1 MEPNT
6 WNEAC
11 RQALAEI
18 ALTHKYLDVI
28 PRSKNRTDLLADASD
43 RLGEFVRS
51 SDRDSF
57 VALGNMVVAS
67 HLAINELEARG
78 VVVDWEQLHRL
89 LCKKQHDYGH
99 GNIDN
104 FGLVGVAVRLCDK
117 IARAENLQTK
127 DSNAVSN
134 ETILDTYED
143 IIGYTVIGLMLDADT
158 FRLELELGTDD
169 V

>member
-1 MEPNT
+1 MEPDT
-6 WNEAC
+6 WNDAC
-11 RQALAEI
+11 KQALAEI
-18 ALTHKYLDVI
+18 ALTHKYLNVI
-28 PRSKNRTDLLADASD
+28 PRNKNRNDLFADVSAH
-43 RLGEFVRS
+43 LGEFVRS
-51 SDRDSF
+51 TDRDPST
-57 VALGNMVVAS
+57 ALGNMVVAS
-67 HLAINELEARG
+67 HLAINELASRG
-78 VVVDWEQLHRL
+78 ITVDWDQMHEL

-117 IARAENLQTK
+117 IARAENLQTR

-143 IIGYTVIGLMLDADT
+143 IIGYTVIALMLDADT
-158 FRLELELGTDD
+158 FKLQLDTDY

>member
-28 PRSKNRTDLLADASD
+28 PRNKNRTDLLADASD

-51 SDRDSF
+51 NDRDSS

>member
-18 ALTHKYLDVI
+18 ALTHKYLNVI

-51 SDRDSF
+51 TDRDQS

>member
-51 SDRDSF
+51 NDRDSS

-67 HLAINELEARG
+67 HLAINELASRG
-78 VVVDWEQLHRL
+78 ITVDWDQMHEL

-117 IARAENLQTK
+117 IARAENLQTR

-143 IIGYTVIGLMLDADT
+143 IIGYTVIALMLDADT
-158 FRLELELGTDD
+158 FKLQLDTDY